1 MHKDMAKGYFF
12 LIIALV
18 FNATANILMK
28 LAARRVPSLD
38 GQSLFQKALSL
49 ATNWQLVL
57 GLVLFASNILF
68 YLLAL
73 KRINLSIAYPIMTS
87 GGFLIISVF
96 SVYYLHE
103 ALTALQ
109 IAGIALI
116 AAGIAL
122 LAYNVA

>member
-1 MHKDMAKGYFF
+1 MAQGYLF

-28 LAARRVPSLD
+28 LASRRVTSME
-38 GQSLFQKALSL
+38 GLSL
-49 ATNWQLVL
+49 VEKGLALVKNYHLVL

-68 YLLAL
+68 YVLAL

-87 GGFLIISVF
+87 GGFLLISVF
-96 SVYYLHE
+96 SVYFLHE
-103 ALTALQ
+103 TLTALQ
-109 IAGIALI
+109 IGGIVLI

-122 LAYNVA
+122 LAYNIA

>member
-1 MHKDMAKGYFF
+1 MAQGYLF
-12 LIIALV
+12 LIIALI

-28 LAARRVPSLD
+28 LASRRVPAME
-38 GQSLFQKALSL
+38 GLSL
-49 ATNWQLVL
+49 VQKGLALVTNHYLVL

-68 YLLAL
+68 YVLAL

-96 SVYYLHE
+96 SVYYLRE
-103 ALTALQ
+103 PLTALQ
-109 IAGIALI
+109 IGGIVLI

-122 LAYNVA
+122 LAYNVG

>member
-1 MHKDMAKGYFF
+1 MAQGYLF

-28 LAARRVPSLD
+28 LASRRVTSMEGMSLV
-38 GQSLFQKALSL
+38 QKGLAL
-49 ATNWQLVL
+49 ATNYHLVL

-68 YLLAL
+68 YVLAL

-96 SVYYLHE
+96 SVYYLRE
-103 ALTALQ
+103 PLTTMQ
-109 IAGIALI
+109 IGGIVMI

-122 LAYNVA
+122 LAYNVS